1 MRIEPKR
8 VLHKTGQ
15 RVVPAPEVN
24 RTHSKHN
31 PQSLRRNDHAPRSI
45 AVTISAIRTADTSA
59 SRRTETLP
67 IVISTGPSL
76 LPDATGSLSSIDTKS
91 AASSVTNASR
101 PARANLRHVV
111 NCWAFTP

>member
-67 IVISTGPSL
+67 IVISTGPRSCL
-76 LPDATGSLSSIDTKS
+76 TPLDRS
-91 AASSVTNASR
+91 ARSTRNPPRR
-101 PARANLRHVV
+101 P
-111 NCWAFTP
+111 